1 MEIAGILGLPLGTLL
16 VLVSALLFS
25 LAFEAVNGFHD
36 TANAVAT
43 VIYTNSLKPASAVLL
58 SGVCNFAGVYLGG
71 IGVAF
76 TIIHLLPI
84 DLMVNVGSGDGTAM
98 IFAILISAIVW
109 NLGTWYLGLPASSS
123 HTLIGAIVGVAA
135 AHTMV
140 QNQSLFQGLYV
151 GSFKLVFLS
160 LLVSP
165 ILGFALAAS
174 LLSLVKKWIHQP
186 RLFDSPHGEKPPTW
200 VRSILVFTSAG
211 VSLAHGSNDGQKG
224 VGLVM
229 IILIGVLPAYF
240 ALNPNYNTE
249 HSGELIK
256 SLRQVSQTLD
266 VKPTQLVRLAS
277 ASPDMLYF
285 SQPHNPL
292 AQEIDEIATFI
303 SKHDS
308 FSTINPSER
317 LQFRKQVLLLED
329 HLKVM
334 EQSGT
339 WKSGIEEEQ
348 MKKVRSQLR
357 SIIDYAPSWVI
368 LVIALALSCGTLIGW
383 KRVVTTVGEKIG
395 KSPLT
400 YAQGASSQTVATIT
414 IGVAALT
421 GLPVSTTHVL
431 SSGVTG
437 TMVAS
442 HAGLNYKTLRDI
454 LLAWVLTLPVSV
466 VLAGGLFFLFHH
478 LGI

>member
-43 VIYTNSLKPASAVLL
+43 VIYTNSLKPRSAVLL
-58 SGVCNFAGVYLGG
+58 SGICNFIGVYLGG

-76 TIIHLLPI
+76 TIVHLLPI
-84 DLMVNVGSGDGTAM
+84 DLLVNAGSGSSTAM
-98 IFAILISAIVW
+98 VFAILTSAILW
-109 NLGTWYLGLPASSS
+109 NVGTWYLGLPASSS

-135 AHTMV
+135 AHTMI
-140 QNQSLFQGLYV
+140 QGQSLFQGLYV
-151 GSFKLVFLS
+151 GSFKIVFLS

-165 ILGFALAAS
+165 ILGFGLAAL
-174 LLSLVKKWIHQP
+174 LLSLVKRWIHQP
-186 RLFDSPHGEKPPTW
+186 RLFDSPHGKKPPTW
-200 VRSILVFTSAG
+200 VRTILMFTSSG

-240 ALNPNYNTE
+240 ALNPDYSTKQ
-249 HSGELIK
+249 SGELIK
-256 SLRQVSQTLD
+256 SLKQVSESLD
-266 VKPTQLVRLAS
+266 AKPTNAIRLAS
-277 ASPDMLYF
+277 ASSTMMSLPKT
-285 SQPHNPL
+285 PNPL
-292 AQEIDEIATFI
+292 AEEIEGIATFI

-308 FSTINPSER
+308 FSSINPSDR
-317 LQFRKQVLLLED
+317 LKFRKQVLILED
-329 HLKVM
+329 HLKTM
-334 EQSGT
+334 EQSGA
-339 WKSGIEEEQ
+339 WMGSGEEEQ

-368 LVIALALSCGTLIGW
+368 LAIAIALGCGTLVGW
-383 KRVVTTVGEKIG
+383 KRIVVTVGEKIG

-400 YAQGASSQTVATIT
+400 YAQGASSETVAMLT
-414 IGVAALT
+414 IGIAAVS

-431 SSGVTG
+431 SSGVSG
-437 TMVAS
+437 TMIANKTE
-442 HAGLNYKTLRDI
+442 LNYKTVRDI
-454 LLAWVLTLPVSV
+454 LLAWILTLPVSV
-466 VLAGGLFFLFHH
+466 LLAGVLFILFH
-478 LGI
+478 LAMG